1 MKFVEMLVKTFQ
13 KMGQNLEFISWTSR
27 WVKYERNKA
36 AFKNVT
42 LCLLINELAI
52 KHSPYFGIV
61 FPVFKGDTLMQIWK
75 FNSIFL
81 LT

>member
-42 LCLLINELAI
+42 LCLLMNLPSNILRILAL
-52 KHSPYFGIV
+52 S
-61 FPVFKGDTLMQIWK
+61 
-75 FNSIFL
+75 FL
-81 LT
+81 FLKEIH